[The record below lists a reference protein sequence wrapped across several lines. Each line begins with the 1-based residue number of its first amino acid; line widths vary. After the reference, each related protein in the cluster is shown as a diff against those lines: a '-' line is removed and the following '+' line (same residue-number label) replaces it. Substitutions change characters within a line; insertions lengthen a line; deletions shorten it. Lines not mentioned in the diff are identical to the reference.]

1 MDIVQNITKSLN
13 GYIFNMSEKISAEYN
28 VPIEGVLKIW
38 CEQQNVSF
46 DTVFAPMMKISKKT
60 KKIASPSSPVP
71 TLVEISEDGPE
82 GIDGV
87 DEDDDQKEVVT
98 PTTPVAT
105 TSKSPSEKVCEYIFS
120 RGPKK
125 GTRCV
130 IMAKTGPLCSKHKL
144 K

>member
-13 GYIFNMSEKISAEYN
+13 GYIFNMSEKIAAEYN
-28 VPIEGVLKIW
+28 VPLEGVLKIW

-46 DTVFAPMMKISKKT
+46 DTVFVPMMKISKKT
-60 KKIASPSSPVP
+60 KKIASPLSPV
-71 TLVEISEDGPE
+71 VEISEE
-82 GIDGV
+82 CI
-87 DEDDDQKEVVT
+87 EEEDQKEVVT
-98 PTTPVAT
+98 PVT
-105 TSKSPSEKVCEYIFS
+105 KSEKMCEYIFS

-130 IMAKTGPLCSKHKL
+130 IVAKTGPLCSKHKL

>member
-13 GYIFNMSEKISAEYN
+13 GYIFNMSEKISTEYN
-28 VPIEGVLKIW
+28 VPLEGVLKIW
-38 CEQQNVSF
+38 CEQQKVSF

-60 KKIASPSSPVP
+60 KKMTSSPV
-71 TLVEISEDGPE
+71 VMAEISEVE
-82 GIDGV
+82 
-87 DEDDDQKEVVT
+87 EDDKTEVVT
-98 PTTPVAT
+98 PVT
-105 TSKSPSEKVCEYIFS
+105 KSPSEKVCEYIFS